1 MKTVMRSQTDSN
13 FKILELIKLYVRGGQ
28 VPHTC
33 KKINRFFLYIYIK
46 HINMKMGTFHLQ

>member
-13 FKILELIKLYVRGGQ
+13 FKILELIKLYVRGCQ

-33 KKINRFFLYIYIK
+33 KKINRFFSIFTLS
-46 HINMKMGTFHLQ
+46 T